1 MKQAKSNT
9 KILRQSV
16 NNNNNKKTNI
26 FIKSA
31 ANHNF
36 NTIKTTNSK
45 NKKNYLISL
54 LGRKVANN
62 LNLNKFGLNS
72 KKNNNKKE
80 IYLTNVFGN
89 INNKKENNKNR
100 PFQRNINI
108 RLNLNNEIINN
119 NFGNYC
125 LSTKNQNIHKSMSN
139 INLNEKIKEKDKL
152 ITKLQTELLQLQ
164 EFLNEL
170 QKDKQNELFSTYNSM
185 KSLDIPE
192 HEFNSNKSLTALLN
206 VPSKLKFNKNNQK
219 IRKYLYMNKSIP
231 YHIHSGFNTTK
242 VNTKSKHNFIRSFSS
257 NSSPRMVLPHKL
269 DNVEFYNNNFPIK
282 NFNRKKE
289 KNLRINYN
297 SNPNIS
303 YKKNYKFPSPKSF
316 CYRQLSYTN
325 INSDNVIN
333 DNHKNNHIENNI
345 FIEKC
350 EKLKKRTKILLN
362 RYNLIINEL
371 NHKTK

>member
-9 KILRQSV
+9 KILKQSI

-139 INLNEKIKEKDKL
+139 INLNE
-152 ITKLQTELLQLQ
+152 
-164 EFLNEL
+164 
-170 QKDKQNELFSTYNSM
+170 
-185 KSLDIPE
+185 
-192 HEFNSNKSLTALLN
+192 
-206 VPSKLKFNKNNQK
+206 
-219 IRKYLYMNKSIP
+219 
-231 YHIHSGFNTTK
+231 
-242 VNTKSKHNFIRSFSS
+242 
-257 NSSPRMVLPHKL
+257 
-269 DNVEFYNNNFPIK
+269 
-282 NFNRKKE
+282 
-289 KNLRINYN
+289 
-297 SNPNIS
+297 
-303 YKKNYKFPSPKSF
+303 
-316 CYRQLSYTN
+316 
-325 INSDNVIN
+325 
-333 DNHKNNHIENNI
+333 
-345 FIEKC
+345 
-350 EKLKKRTKILLN
+350 
-362 RYNLIINEL
+362 
-371 NHKTK
+371 